1 MGSVTMTT
9 PATYLTRAAEK
20 YGVSVDAI
28 KSGSRKAAVAAARRA
43 AVVDLRQKY
52 RTRAGKQMSMERIG
66 MLCGVSRFGVFRI
79 LERAD
84 TQNNVDKLYQH
95 NSEDTILALKQHI
108 RSMSGHDTYLDMSR
122 AYNITPAG
130 GLILSVLC
138 VRYPH
143 VVSSTRFLA
152 QIQAAFEVSGITSN
166 DISPDTLKVQISKLK
181 RQFLA
186 QGLPPP
192 IERVGQRGITLSQDV
207 AGILHYRFG
216 LPAKLVME
224 VA

>member
-1 MGSVTMTT
+1 MTT